1 MVPMLAG
8 GVFAALDADWE
19 RWCRR
24 CRRAEVV
31 AEWARREP
39 ALAGLATLADVV
51 PPPGDGRC
59 DRADRADR
67 AEVCRAVGRLAAQG
81 DALAGRALI
90 QLLVPGLAAVAGR
103 WRWRL
108 GGTEAAGGEVVSRA
122 AEYVARLARADI
134 RCSPAGYVLRSVERD
149 LAHAA
154 RRRARSD
161 AELVG
166 TPADAPGRLALSA
179 EHEAFAGPL
188 ARRALVD
195 ATTRRG
201 LPAASAALVWLQ
213 VSEGHSLPECARR
226 TGLPV
231 ATAYRLR
238 ARSQAALHEA
248 LTA

>member
-1 MVPMLAG
+1 MVAG
-8 GVFAALDADWE
+8 GVFAALDDDWG

-24 CRRAEVV
+24 SRRAEVM
-31 AEWARREP
+31 ARWGRREP
-39 ALAGLATLADVV
+39 ALAGLTTLADVV
-51 PPPGDGRC
+51 PPPGE
-59 DRADRADR
+59 DR
-67 AEVCRAVGRLAAQG
+67 AELCRAVGRLAAGG
-81 DALAGRALI
+81 DALAARALL

-108 GGTEAAGGEVVSRA
+108 GGTEAAGWEVVARA

-149 LAHAA
+149 LADAA
-154 RRRARSD
+154 RRRARAD

-166 TPADAPGRLALSA
+166 TPGDVPGRLALSA

-195 ATTRRG
+195 AASRRG
-201 LPAASAALVWLQ
+201 LPLATAALVWLQ
-213 VSEGHSLPECARR
+213 IGEGHSLPECARR

-238 ARSQAALHEA
+238 ARSQAVLYEA

>member
-1 MVPMLAG
+1 MVAG

-24 CRRAEVV
+24 SRRADGM
-31 AEWARREP
+31 AEWGRREP

-51 PPPGDGRC
+51 PPPGE
-59 DRADRADR
+59 DRI
-67 AEVCRAVGRLAAQG
+67 EVCRAVGRLAAAG
-81 DALAGRALI
+81 DALAARALL
-90 QLLVPGLAAVAGR
+90 QLLVPGLAALAGR

-108 GGTEAAGGEVVSRA
+108 GGTDAAGWEVVSRA

-149 LAHAA
+149 LANAA
-154 RRRARSD
+154 RRRARAE

-166 TPADAPGRLALSA
+166 LPGDTPGRLALSA

-195 ATTRRG
+195 AASRGG
-201 LPAASAALVWLQ
+201 LPAATAALVWLQ

-226 TGLPV
+226 TGLTV
-231 ATAYRLR
+231 ATAYRLQ
-238 ARSQAALHEA
+238 ARSQAAFYEA

>member
-1 MVPMLAG
+1 
-8 GVFAALDADWE
+8 
-19 RWCRR
+19 
-24 CRRAEVV
+24 
-31 AEWARREP
+31 
-39 ALAGLATLADVV
+39 V
-51 PPPGDGRC
+51 PPPGEE
-59 DRADRADR
+59 R
-67 AEVCRAVGRLAAQG
+67 AELCRAVGRLAAEG
-81 DALAGRALI
+81 DALAARALL

-103 WRWRL
+103 WRWRF
-108 GGTEAAGGEVVSRA
+108 GGTEAAGWEVVSRA
-122 AEYVARLARADI
+122 AEYVARLARSDI

-154 RRRARSD
+154 RRRARAD

-166 TPADAPGRLALSA
+166 VPDTLGRLALSA

-188 ARRALVD
+188 ARRAVVD
-195 ATTRRG
+195 ATSRGG
-201 LPAASAALVWLQ
+201 LPPATAALVWLE

-226 TGLPV
+226 TGMPV

>member
-1 MVPMLAG
+1 MVAG

-19 RWCRR
+19 RWCRH
-24 CRRAEVV
+24 CRRADGM
-31 AEWARREP
+31 AEWGREP
-39 ALAGLATLADVV
+39 ALSGLAALAEVV
-51 PPPGDGRC
+51 PPPGE
-59 DRADRADR
+59 DRA
-67 AEVCRAVGRLAAQG
+67 VLCRAVGRLAAEG
-81 DALAGRALI
+81 DALAARALL
-90 QLLVPGLAAVAGR
+90 QLLVPGLAAMAGR

-108 GGTEAAGGEVVSRA
+108 GGPEAAGWEVVSRA
-122 AEYVARLARADI
+122 AEYIARLARADI
-134 RCSPAGYVLRSVERD
+134 HCSPAGYVLRSVERD
-149 LAHAA
+149 VAHAA

-166 TPADAPGRLALSA
+166 TPDDPPGQLALSA

-188 ARRALVD
+188 ARWALVD
-195 ATTRRG
+195 ATSRGG
-201 LPAASAALVWLQ
+201 LPLATAALVWLH

-238 ARSQAALHEA
+238 ARSQAVLYEA